1 MMRIKNYVLVA
12 ALALMVC
19 SCRNK
24 DITLSFHISEA
35 TGDKLAV
42 TLNGEKNEAEVDSAG
57 VASIVLKDIEPQYA
71 QIKYGRGGRT
81 LFLEPGKDLVI
92 SFKGNELWKEVKFE
106 GENAAAN
113 DYLNSRQLKAAS
125 FNDTEKSEAE
135 FIGFADSLYA
145 ANVTLLENAQ
155 FGEPFTGMEKT
166 RLKYFTYANFPM
178 YPLYHPYMVK
188 QDSFVPGKAFYDK
201 LRNLTDFDARY
212 LNLNEYEAY
221 IPSAVATLGMEG
233 GITKDYKQIT
243 EKQLAYIKANIQ
255 DIKLVEYLVN
265 KAVYGYVESAGPAD
279 ADGLITTFREF
290 VKTPESVQKFDELCG
305 RWAKIAVG
313 NPSPS
318 FKYKD
323 ITSKE
328 VALEDL
334 KGKLVY
340 IDVWAT
346 WCGPCRG
353 EIPHLQAL
361 EHAYAGKDIY
371 FVSISCDQDKNAWQ
385 EMVKKEE
392 LGGIQLH
399 MDGDKSFMEAYL
411 IRGIPRF
418 ILLDREGK
426 IVSGD
431 MSRPSDPATV
441 QKIDGLLSK

>member
-1 MMRIKNYVLVA
+1 MAL
-12 ALALMVC
+12 LALVVC
-19 SCRNK
+19 SCRSK
-24 DITLSFHISEA
+24 DITLSFHIAET
-35 TGDKLAV
+35 TGDKLTV
-42 TLNGEKNEAEVDSAG
+42 TLNGEKNEVEVDSAG

-106 GENAAAN
+106 GENAATN
-113 DYLNSRQLKAAS
+113 DYLNGRQLKAAS

-145 ANVTLLENAQ
+145 DNIALLENGE

-201 LRNLTDFDARY
+201 LRSLTDFDSRY
-212 LNLNEYEAY
+212 LALSEYEAY
-221 IPSAVATLGMEG
+221 IPSAVTTLGMEG

-243 EKQLAYIKANIQ
+243 EKQLTYIKANIQ
-255 DIKLVEYLVN
+255 DMKLAEYLVN
-265 KAVYGYVESAGPAD
+265 KAVYGYVESAGAAD
-279 ADGLITTFREF
+279 ADALVATFREF

-313 NPSPS
+313 SPSPS

-323 ITSKE
+323 IAGKE
-328 VALEDL
+328 VTLEDL

-353 EIPHLQAL
+353 EIPYLQAL
-361 EHAYAGKDIY
+361 EHAYVGKDVH

-426 IVSGD
+426 IVSAD